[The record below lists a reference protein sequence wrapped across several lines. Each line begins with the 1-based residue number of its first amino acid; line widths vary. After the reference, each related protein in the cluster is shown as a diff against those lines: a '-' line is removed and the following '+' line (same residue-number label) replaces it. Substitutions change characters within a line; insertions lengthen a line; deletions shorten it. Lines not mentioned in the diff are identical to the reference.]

1 MNQYTGIYRRC
12 ELWFIRREL
21 EQFGL
26 QPLEGKIIMFLQDNQ
41 CTQEDIGAH
50 FDLDKGRIARSLSEL
65 EEKGLVRRLI
75 NEKNKRQKFVSLTVR
90 GNQVLE
96 EIHRI
101 SGRWDEI
108 CFAGFT
114 EEETMYAIRAKARDN
129 ARTPMQWNAEKNAGF
144 TEGTPWYR
152 VNPNYKEI
160 NVEQALADPE
170 SVFYH
175 YQKLIQLRKEHE
187 VMVYGTYQLLFPED
201 EDLYIYTRTL
211 EEEKWLIIC
220 NFIVL

>member
-50 FDLDKGRIARSLSEL
+50 FDLDKGRIARNLSEL

-101 SGRWDEI
+101 SA
-108 CFAGFT
+108 AGLS
-114 EEETMYAIRAKARDN
+114 A
-129 ARTPMQWNAEKNAGF
+129 
-144 TEGTPWYR
+144 
-152 VNPNYKEI
+152 
-160 NVEQALADPE
+160 AD
-170 SVFYH
+170 
-175 YQKLIQLRKEHE
+175 
-187 VMVYGTYQLLFPED
+187 
-201 EDLYIYTRTL
+201 
-211 EEEKWLIIC
+211 C
-220 NFIVL
+220 

>member
-108 CFAGFT
+108 CLPVSQRRSAGSS
-114 EEETMYAIRAKARDN
+114 R
-129 ARTPMQWNAEKNAGF
+129 
-144 TEGTPWYR
+144 
-152 VNPNYKEI
+152 
-160 NVEQALADPE
+160 
-170 SVFYH
+170 
-175 YQKLIQLRKEHE
+175 
-187 VMVYGTYQLLFPED
+187 
-201 EDLYIYTRTL
+201 
-211 EEEKWLIIC
+211 IIC
-220 NFIVL
+220 GGLLKMLLNINTE

>member
-75 NEKNKRQKFVSLTVR
+75 NEVYLNALVEAVDKRRSV
-90 GNQVLE
+90 QVLL
-96 EIHRI
+96 
-101 SGRWDEI
+101 SGGIRFWKKYTAYQ
-108 CFAGFT
+108 AGGTRFVL
-114 EEETMYAIRAKARDN
+114 RDSQ
-129 ARTPMQWNAEKNAGF
+129 RKSAGSS
-144 TEGTPWYR
+144 R
-152 VNPNYKEI
+152 
-160 NVEQALADPE
+160 
-170 SVFYH
+170 
-175 YQKLIQLRKEHE
+175 
-187 VMVYGTYQLLFPED
+187 
-201 EDLYIYTRTL
+201 
-211 EEEKWLIIC
+211 IIC
-220 NFIVL
+220 GGLLKMQLNINTE